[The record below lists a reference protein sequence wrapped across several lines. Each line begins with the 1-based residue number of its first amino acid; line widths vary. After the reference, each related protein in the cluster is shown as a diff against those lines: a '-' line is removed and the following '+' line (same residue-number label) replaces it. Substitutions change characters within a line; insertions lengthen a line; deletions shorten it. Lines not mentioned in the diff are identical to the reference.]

1 MVDVVSLSMT
11 CRTRTIAGG
20 KGELDTERE
29 VGFSSVIRIG
39 KRFATT
45 ADYVRITSALSL
57 RFTARANGSD
67 LTKITATK
75 AGIAGVSSDEVSA
88 IAAAHQTIKGG
99 AWLPTFTLSAVGQNR
114 QPDFTGVWRSM
125 SITRGPLAKSITE
138 IKQTDSTAALRSV
151 IPNLPSMDWSIYSI
165 DGKVLKTK
173 MGRHLIE
180 STGRCEGNQLILRET
195 GPGNA
200 PWRRSTER
208 RILSLSGE
216 SP

>member
-67 LTKITATK
+67 LTKILLQK
-75 AGIAGVSSDEVSA
+75 LELQEY
-88 IAAAHQTIKGG
+88 HQTK
-99 AWLPTFTLSAVGQNR
+99 
-114 QPDFTGVWRSM
+114 
-125 SITRGPLAKSITE
+125 
-138 IKQTDSTAALRSV
+138 
-151 IPNLPSMDWSIYSI
+151 
-165 DGKVLKTK
+165 
-173 MGRHLIE
+173 
-180 STGRCEGNQLILRET
+180 
-195 GPGNA
+195 
-200 PWRRSTER
+200 
-208 RILSLSGE
+208 
-216 SP
+216 